1 MLVELLANGFEGN
14 TWVINQEV
22 EGLIYAES
30 LIQPP
35 YHGNCLNWV
44 VGHIVQSRC
53 RVLDLLGEPSI
64 WDDVQR
70 ARYASGSD
78 PVTGEGENF
87 SRLRP
92 CWLTSTE
99 PRLRS
104 ARPFAALKKPIC
116 KPSRRTVSS
125 PSGSA
130 C

>member
-14 TWVINQEV
+14 TWVINKEV
-22 EGLIYAES
+22 EGLTHAES

-78 PVTGEGENF
+78 PVTGEGENVLAF
-87 SRLRP
+87 ETLLADLDR
-92 CWLTSTE
+92 
-99 PRLRS
+99 
-104 ARPFAALKKPIC
+104 AATQI
-116 KPSRRTVSS
+116 RRGHSL
-125 PSGSA
+125 P
-130 C
+130 